1 MVGSDLSKVQLGC
14 SDKLKVCKAEK
25 IVLFSAAS
33 EAGPFSKVSES
44 SSASAKVPSVSQNLH
59 VVAFGSGGVP
69 SLPVGVAK

>member
-33 EAGPFSKVSES
+33 DAGPFSKVSES